1 VKKTAD
7 CPSYPRRASKAGARL
22 AWGMFGRWIRSG
34 RALEASSARHFCDG
48 VKGDHMQAIDLR
60 RVKHLLL
67 VSGVTLAAFV
77 LSFSV
82 PSASGAASATESVKR
97 TIDQVLHILQ
107 DKEMKKPDR
116 TDERRKLIEK
126 TIGDRFGW
134 EEMAKRTLGSQ
145 WAKMNEKQRQ
155 EFVDLFRTLLTNT
168 YIGRIE
174 TYSGEQIQYINERL
188 QDGFAEVRT
197 KVSSGKTEFPM
208 DYRLLNKSGDW
219 HVYDIVLDGVSLVA
233 NYRGQFNKIL
243 HSSGYDDLVEKL
255 RTKSEKIT
263 PP

>member
-1 VKKTAD
+1 MCSLDARRGDLPQASRPGRGKGKKKMHMNRSKRV
-7 CPSYPRRASKAGARL
+7 PSVLMSILFAGVVVMAQAS
-22 AWGMFGRWIRSG
+22 
-34 RALEASSARHFCDG
+34 
-48 VKGDHMQAIDLR
+48 
-60 RVKHLLL
+60 
-67 VSGVTLAAFV
+67 VSLAAT
-77 LSFSV
+77 
-82 PSASGAASATESVKR
+82 ATESVKG
-97 TIDQVLHILQ
+97 TIDKVLHILQ
-107 DKEMKKPDR
+107 DKDMKKPDR
-116 TDERRKLIEK
+116 IDERRRLIEK

-134 EEMAKRTLGSQ
+134 EEMAKRTLSGQ
-145 WAKMNEKQRQ
+145 WAKMNDKQHQ

-174 TYSGEQIQYINERL
+174 AYSGEQIQYINERL

-233 NYRGQFNKIL
+233 NYRGQFSKIL
-243 HSSGYDDLVEKL
+243 HSSGYEDLVEKL

-263 PP
+263 TP

>member
-1 VKKTAD
+1 
-7 CPSYPRRASKAGARL
+7 
-22 AWGMFGRWIRSG
+22 
-34 RALEASSARHFCDG
+34 
-48 VKGDHMQAIDLR
+48 MQAR
-60 RVKHLLL
+60 PMKQTLL
-67 VSGVTLAAFV
+67 VCGLTIAICV
-77 LSFSV
+77 LSFSMPLV
-82 PSASGAASATESVKR
+82 GLAASATDSVKR
-97 TIDQVLHILQ
+97 TIDQVVQILQ

-116 TDERRKLIEK
+116 ADERRRLIEK

-134 EEMAKRTLGSQ
+134 EEMAKRTLGAQ
-145 WAKMNEKQRQ
+145 WAKMNEKQRL

-174 TYSGEQIQYINERL
+174 SYSGEQIQYVNERL

-233 NYRGQFNKIL
+233 NYRGQFNKII

>member
-1 VKKTAD
+1 
-7 CPSYPRRASKAGARL
+7 
-22 AWGMFGRWIRSG
+22 
-34 RALEASSARHFCDG
+34 
-48 VKGDHMQAIDLR
+48 MQAR
-60 RVKHLLL
+60 SMKQPL
-67 VSGVTLAAFV
+67 VCGLTIAVFV
-77 LSFSV
+77 LSLTMPSV
-82 PSASGAASATESVKR
+82 GLAASATESVKR
-97 TIDQVLHILQ
+97 TIDQVVQILQ

-116 TDERRKLIEK
+116 VDERRRLIEK

-134 EEMAKRTLGSQ
+134 EEMAKRTLGAQ
-145 WAKMNEKQRQ
+145 WAKMNEKQRL

-174 TYSGEQIQYINERL
+174 SYSGEQIQYINERL

-233 NYRGQFNKIL
+233 NYRGQFNKII

>member
-1 VKKTAD
+1 
-7 CPSYPRRASKAGARL
+7 
-22 AWGMFGRWIRSG
+22 
-34 RALEASSARHFCDG
+34 
-48 VKGDHMQAIDLR
+48 MQAR
-60 RVKHLLL
+60 SMKQPL
-67 VSGVTLAAFV
+67 VCGLTIAVFV
-77 LSFSV
+77 LSFTMPSV
-82 PSASGAASATESVKR
+82 GLAASATESVKR
-97 TIDQVLHILQ
+97 TIDQVVQILQ

-116 TDERRKLIEK
+116 VDERRRLIEK

-134 EEMAKRTLGSQ
+134 EEMAKRTLGAQ
-145 WAKMNEKQRQ
+145 WAKMNEKQRL

-174 TYSGEQIQYINERL
+174 SYSGEQIQYINERL

-233 NYRGQFNKIL
+233 NYRGQFNKII

>member
-1 VKKTAD
+1 
-7 CPSYPRRASKAGARL
+7 
-22 AWGMFGRWIRSG
+22 
-34 RALEASSARHFCDG
+34 
-48 VKGDHMQAIDLR
+48 MQAR
-60 RVKHLLL
+60 PMKQPLL
-67 VSGVTLAAFV
+67 VCGLTIAVFVFAFTMP
-77 LSFSV
+77 SV
-82 PSASGAASATESVKR
+82 GLAASATESVKR
-97 TIDQVLHILQ
+97 TIDQVLQILQ

-116 TDERRKLIEK
+116 VDERRRLIEK

-134 EEMAKRTLGSQ
+134 EEMAKRTLGAQ
-145 WAKMNEKQRQ
+145 WAKMNEKQRL

-174 TYSGEQIQYINERL
+174 SYSGEQIQYINERL

-233 NYRGQFNKIL
+233 NYRGQFNKII

>member
-1 VKKTAD
+1 
-7 CPSYPRRASKAGARL
+7 
-22 AWGMFGRWIRSG
+22 
-34 RALEASSARHFCDG
+34 
-48 VKGDHMQAIDLR
+48 MQAR
-60 RVKHLLL
+60 PMKQPL
-67 VSGVTLAAFV
+67 VCGLTIAVFV
-77 LSFSV
+77 LSFSM
-82 PSASGAASATESVKR
+82 PSVGLAASATESVKR
-97 TIDQVLHILQ
+97 TIDQVVQILQ

-116 TDERRKLIEK
+116 VDERRRLIEK

-134 EEMAKRTLGSQ
+134 EEMAKRTLGAH
-145 WAKMNEKQRQ
+145 WAKMNEKQRL

-174 TYSGEQIQYINERL
+174 SYSGEQIQYINERL

-233 NYRGQFNKIL
+233 NYRGQFNKII

>member
-1 VKKTAD
+1 
-7 CPSYPRRASKAGARL
+7 
-22 AWGMFGRWIRSG
+22 
-34 RALEASSARHFCDG
+34 
-48 VKGDHMQAIDLR
+48 MQYIGSM
-60 RVKHLLL
+60 KYLL
-67 VSGVTLAAFV
+67 VAFVMALLVGLPSMSLAAT
-77 LSFSV
+77 
-82 PSASGAASATESVKR
+82 ATESVKG
-97 TIDQVLHILQ
+97 TIDKVLHILQ
-107 DKEMKKPDR
+107 DKEMKKADR
-116 TDERRKLIEK
+116 TEERRRLIEK

-134 EEMAKRTLGSQ
+134 EEMAKRTLGTQ
-145 WAKMNEKQRQ
+145 WGKMTEKQRQ

-208 DYRLLNKSGDW
+208 DYRMLNKSGDW

-233 NYRGQFNKIL
+233 NYRGQFGKIL

>member
-1 VKKTAD
+1 MGQANVDSTR
-7 CPSYPRRASKAGARL
+7 PIRPVLTVMLL
-22 AWGMFGRWIRSG
+22 AV
-34 RALEASSARHFCDG
+34 AVVVAQSSVAW
-48 VKGDHMQAIDLR
+48 
-60 RVKHLLL
+60 
-67 VSGVTLAAFV
+67 AAT
-77 LSFSV
+77 
-82 PSASGAASATESVKR
+82 ATESVKR

-107 DKEMKKPDR
+107 DKEMKKADK
-116 TDERRKLIEK
+116 TEERRRLIEK

-134 EEMAKRTLGSQ
+134 EEMTKRTLGTQ
-145 WAKMNEKQRQ
+145 WAKMDDKQRQ
-155 EFVDLFRTLLTNT
+155 EFVDMFRTLLTNT

-174 TYSGEQIQYINERL
+174 GYSGEQIHYVNERL

-197 KVSSGKTEFPM
+197 RVSSGKTEFPM

>member
-1 VKKTAD
+1 MRE
-7 CPSYPRRASKAGARL
+7 S
-22 AWGMFGRWIRSG
+22 
-34 RALEASSARHFCDG
+34 
-48 VKGDHMQAIDLR
+48 DLR
-60 RVKHLLL
+60 KVKQQRSLYTA
-67 VSGVTLAAFV
+67 VLAVLV
-77 LSFSV
+77 LSISM
-82 PSASGAASATESVKR
+82 PPMSLAASATESVKR

-116 TDERRKLIEK
+116 TEERRRLIEK

-174 TYSGEQIQYINERL
+174 AYSGEQIQYINERL

>member
-1 VKKTAD
+1 MRKSDSRGMKQQGSLYTAL
-7 CPSYPRRASKAGARL
+7 L
-22 AWGMFGRWIRSG
+22 AV
-34 RALEASSARHFCDG
+34 L
-48 VKGDHMQAIDLR
+48 
-60 RVKHLLL
+60 
-67 VSGVTLAAFV
+67 V
-77 LSFSV
+77 LSVSM
-82 PSASGAASATESVKR
+82 PPLSLAASATESLKR
-97 TIDQVLHILQ
+97 TIDHVLHILQ
-107 DKEMKKPDR
+107 DKEMKQPDR
-116 TDERRKLIEK
+116 TEERRRLIEK

-134 EEMAKRTLGSQ
+134 EEMAKRTLGTQ

-174 TYSGEQIQYINERL
+174 TYSGEQIQYVNERL

>member
-1 VKKTAD
+1 MKY
-7 CPSYPRRASKAGARL
+7 SYSMKRSLPVLVTVLIA
-22 AWGMFGRWIRSG
+22 MFGVCEWPSI
-34 RALEASSARHFCDG
+34 
-48 VKGDHMQAIDLR
+48 
-60 RVKHLLL
+60 
-67 VSGVTLAAFV
+67 
-77 LSFSV
+77 SF
-82 PSASGAASATESVKR
+82 AASATDSVKR

-116 TDERRKLIEK
+116 TEERRRLIEK

-134 EEMAKRTLGSQ
+134 EEMAKRTLGTQ

-174 TYSGEQIQYINERL
+174 TYSGEQIQYVNERL

-208 DYRLLNKSGDW
+208 DYRLLNKSGEW

-233 NYRGQFNKIL
+233 NYRGQFSKIL

>member
-1 VKKTAD
+1 MK
-7 CPSYPRRASKAGARL
+7 Y
-22 AWGMFGRWIRSG
+22 
-34 RALEASSARHFCDG
+34 
-48 VKGDHMQAIDLR
+48 
-60 RVKHLLL
+60 LL
-67 VSGVTLAAFV
+67 VAFVMALLVGLPSMSLAAT
-77 LSFSV
+77 
-82 PSASGAASATESVKR
+82 ATESVKG
-97 TIDQVLHILQ
+97 TIDKVLHILQ
-107 DKEMKKPDR
+107 DKEMKKADR
-116 TDERRKLIEK
+116 TEERRRLIEK

-134 EEMAKRTLGSQ
+134 EEMAKRTLGTQ
-145 WAKMNEKQRQ
+145 WGKMTEKQRQ

-208 DYRLLNKSGDW
+208 DYRMLHKSGDW

-233 NYRGQFNKIL
+233 NYRGQFGKIL

>member
-1 VKKTAD
+1 MQE
-7 CPSYPRRASKAGARL
+7 SNPR
-22 AWGMFGRWIRSG
+22 
-34 RALEASSARHFCDG
+34 
-48 VKGDHMQAIDLR
+48 
-60 RVKHLLL
+60 
-67 VSGVTLAAFV
+67 GVTQPLFIYGIIIAAIGLFCVVPSVSLAAT
-77 LSFSV
+77 
-82 PSASGAASATESVKR
+82 ATESVKG
-97 TIDQVLHILQ
+97 TIDKVLHILQ
-107 DKEMKKPDR
+107 DKEMRKPER
-116 TDERRKLIEK
+116 TEERRRLIEK

-134 EEMAKRTLGSQ
+134 EEMAKRTLSTQ
-145 WAKMNEKQRQ
+145 WAKMNDKQHQ

-233 NYRGQFNKIL
+233 NYRGQFSKIL
-243 HSSGYDDLVEKL
+243 HSSSYEDLVEKL

-263 PP
+263 TP

>member
-1 VKKTAD
+1 MKAADVRPVKQ
-7 CPSYPRRASKAGARL
+7 
-22 AWGMFGRWIRSG
+22 
-34 RALEASSARHFCDG
+34 
-48 VKGDHMQAIDLR
+48 V
-60 RVKHLLL
+60 LL
-67 VSGVTLAAFV
+67 VYGATLAAFV
-77 LSFSV
+77 LSFSMPPV
-82 PSASGAASATESVKR
+82 SLAASATESVKR

-116 TDERRKLIEK
+116 TEERRRLIEK

-134 EEMAKRTLGSQ
+134 EEMAKRTLGTQ

-174 TYSGEQIQYINERL
+174 TYSGEQIQYVNERL

-208 DYRLLNKSGDW
+208 DYRLLSKSGDW
-219 HVYDIVLDGVSLVA
+219 HVYDIILDGVSLVA
-233 NYRGQFNKIL
+233 NYRGQFNKII